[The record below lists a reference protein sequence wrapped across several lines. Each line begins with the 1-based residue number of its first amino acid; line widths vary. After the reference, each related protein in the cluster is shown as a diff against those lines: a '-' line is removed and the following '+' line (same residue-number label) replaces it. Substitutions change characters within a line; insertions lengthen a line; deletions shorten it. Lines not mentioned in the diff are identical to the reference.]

1 MGCVKMGCVKLG
13 RGKLGW
19 VGLGQVGL
27 GQVGL
32 WSSRVVI
39 KLDFGQI
46 GLDTLTGNLAY
57 HVNRGEQ
64 IYGSPNQV

>member
-1 MGCVKMGCVKLG
+1 MKLGWVKMGCVKLG

-19 VGLGQVGL
+19 VGL

-64 IYGSPNQV
+64 IYGSPNQM

>member
-1 MGCVKMGCVKLG
+1 MKLGWVKMGCVKLG

-19 VGLGQVGL
+19 VGL